1 LLSYDNIQYIG
12 ERALIGKVGHVLV
25 ILSFVL
31 AALSAVAYFL
41 SANSSTEN
49 KQLKSLGRWSF
60 IAHSISTLSM
70 IGLLFFMLLNQYF
83 EYQYVWKYSN
93 TQMPLKYIFS
103 CFWGGQE
110 GSLLLWMFWQVVLGL
125 ILLFSSKQWE
135 SHVMALFA
143 LVNALISSTLLGVY
157 IFDFHIGSN
166 PFLLAREHADNFGM
180 AWTFNANYLQELPTY
195 KTGYGLNPLL
205 QNYWMTI
212 HPPVLFLGFAA
223 TLIPFVYAIAALQ
236 RKQLH
241 EWTKPALPWAF
252 FGVLVLGVGILL
264 GGAWAYESLSFGG
277 FWAWDPVENAS
288 FIPWIILVAAAHVML
303 IVKYR
308 KTSIFTALFF
318 TPLAFILVFYST
330 FLTRSGVLGE
340 SSVHSFTGEGML
352 GQLLVY
358 LLLLVF
364 ILIYSLMQD
373 KTLKIRFS
381 IFALALVLIQLFI
394 PIEFNLGTASITT
407 KSIVTSLAF
416 LGSVYFLISA
426 YNKHYNLQKDED
438 HLWSRE
444 FWMFIGSLVL
454 ALAALQILLP
464 TSIPVWNKLFGT
476 AIDPITETAER
487 NAFYNKWQVPFAF
500 FITFIVAISQYLSYK
515 KSNFKNF
522 VKKLA
527 FGFFASLAL
536 TLLLRFFLFTQSWSF
551 SKDLLLF
558 SSLFAILGNAYYYV
572 NVLKGKL
579 NHAGSSIAHVGFGL
593 IILGALISN
602 GQKNIISEND
612 LDAFRLKFL
621 SEDFDNNSD
630 IQLIKGDT
638 VLMKDYFVSYAGK
651 SKEGININ
659 YHINYFSK
667 KPNNYKKG
675 DRVKFQDQPFEA
687 LEDHETS
694 DNFEKDSKYWVPVAV
709 QTQLDYFSL
718 KKWNGYKA
726 DEKLFELTPFVQ
738 TNEQF
743 GNVPE
748 PGTKHFLTHDIF
760 THVRFADLEVI
771 PSEDDDYMPSSV
783 YSAHFK
789 KDTVI
794 TPNFKIILDTIELV
808 MPEEYEKYMLS
819 KNDVACKVKMKFYSI
834 YDRAGTE
841 FIAEP
846 LLIRRDAITHIPDF
860 YESKEL
866 NMKVGVEDNL
876 ELFRFLIQNLPT
888 AKGEISENEK
898 IKLEDIEVR
907 FGLANKEFIVL
918 QAIVFPYINLLW
930 IGILIMMIG
939 TAMAI
944 IYRVKRT
951 KKDAID

>member
-1 LLSYDNIQYIG
+1 MLSYDTIQYIG
-12 ERALIGKVGHVLV
+12 ERALIGKIGTALV
-25 ILSFVL
+25 ISSFVL
-31 AALSAVAYFL
+31 ALLSAASYFL
-41 SANSSTEN
+41 FTKSASNN
-49 KQLKSLGRWSF
+49 KVLKQLGRWSF
-60 IAHSISTLSM
+60 VAHSATTLSM
-70 IGLLFFMLLNQYF
+70 IGLLFYMLLNNYF

-93 TQMPLKYIFS
+93 TEMPLKYIFS

-110 GSLLLWMFWQVVLGL
+110 GSLLLWMFWQVVIGL
-125 ILLFSSKQWE
+125 ILLFSSKKWE
-135 SHVMALFA
+135 AHVMTIFA
-143 LVNALISSTLLGVY
+143 LVQAMIASTLLGVY
-157 IFDFHIGSN
+157 VFDFHIGSN

-180 AWTFNANYLQELPTY
+180 AWTFNANYLQEIPTY

-223 TLIPFVYAIAALQ
+223 TLVPFAYAIAALQ
-236 RKQLH
+236 KKQFH
-241 EWTKPALPWAF
+241 EWTSPTLPWAF

-288 FIPWIILVAAAHVML
+288 FIPWIILVAGAHVML
-303 IVKYR
+303 IVRYR
-308 KTSIFTALFF
+308 KTSVFTALLF

-358 LLLLVF
+358 LLILLVITF
-364 ILIYSLMQD
+364 AALIQD
-373 KTLKIRFS
+373 KKLKLQF
-381 IFALALVLIQLFI
+381 FVFVALVTIVQLFI
-394 PIEFNLGTASITT
+394 TFEFTLGTALIST
-407 KSIVTSLAF
+407 KSVTTTLAAIGVF
-416 LGSVYFLISA
+416 YFLISTYQKN
-426 YNKHYNLQKDED
+426 YNTQKEED

-476 AIDPITETAER
+476 AIDPITETKDR
-487 NAFYNKWQVPFAF
+487 NEFYNKWQVPFAF

-515 KSNFKNF
+515 KTNFKNF
-522 VKKLA
+522 VKNLSISFIA
-527 FGFFASLAL
+527 AL
-536 TLLLRFFLFTQSWSF
+536 VITLVLRFIFMKESWSF

-558 SSLFAILGNAYYYV
+558 STLFAILANAHYYLKI
-572 NVLKGKL
+572 LKGKL

-621 SEDFDNNSD
+621 SSDFDNNSD

-638 VLMKDYFVSYAGK
+638 VMMKNYFVSYDGK
-651 SKEGININ
+651 SKDGININ
-659 YHINYFSK
+659 YHIHYFSK

-687 LEDHETS
+687 LDDHATADS
-694 DNFEKDSKYWVPVAV
+694 FEKDSKYWMPVAV
-709 QTQLDYFSL
+709 QKQLDYFNL
-718 KKWNGYKA
+718 KKWNGFSPDKF
-726 DEKLFELTPFVQ
+726 LFELTPFVQ

-771 PSEDDDYMPSSV
+771 PGEDDDYMPSSV

-808 MPEEYEKYMLS
+808 LPDEYEKYMLS
-819 KNDVACKVKMKFYSI
+819 KNDVACKIKMKFYSI

-876 ELFRFLIQNLPT
+876 QLFRFLIQNLPT
-888 AKGEISENEK
+888 AQTEIDDAQK

-907 FGLANKEFIVL
+907 FGLANREFIVL
-918 QAIVFPYINLLW
+918 QAIVFPFINLLW
-930 IGILIMMIG
+930 IGILIMIIG

-951 KKDAID
+951 KKDAIE